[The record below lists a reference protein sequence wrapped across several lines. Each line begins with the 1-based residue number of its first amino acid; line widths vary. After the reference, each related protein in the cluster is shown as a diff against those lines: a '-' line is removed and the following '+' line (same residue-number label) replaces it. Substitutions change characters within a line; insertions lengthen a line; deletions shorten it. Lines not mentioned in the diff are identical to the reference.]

1 MACYYWESY
10 GLIGEYMKQSRTTPY
25 PLRLEDDLTQ
35 WVKEQAKAGDRSI
48 NAQINRLIREAKER
62 KGGK

>member
-1 MACYYWESY
+1 MSTPAN
-10 GLIGEYMKQSRTTPY
+10 RPTPY
-25 PLRLEDDLTQ
+25 PLRLDPDLSQ
-35 WVKEQAKAGDRSI
+35 WVKDQARADDRSI